1 MEDPLLKPR
10 EAAAFLGLSVSTLA
24 KYRLSG
30 LGPVFVKAGMRL
42 VRYRLSSVESWLR
55 TRSRQST
62 SDSGRPR

>member
-1 MEDPLLKPR
+1 
-10 EAAAFLGLSVSTLA
+10 LSVSTLA